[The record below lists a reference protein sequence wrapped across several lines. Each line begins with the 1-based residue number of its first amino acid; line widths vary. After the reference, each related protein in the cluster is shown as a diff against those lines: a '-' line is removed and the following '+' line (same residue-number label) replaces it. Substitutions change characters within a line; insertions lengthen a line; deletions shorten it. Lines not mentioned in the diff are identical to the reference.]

1 MKSSC
6 TPVGL
11 LLWSFGQTLS
21 CIWTLTRR
29 RKNTSYSLLPF
40 YVIKFDGWEMSCSSV
55 MRVELLQLPRSIN
68 HSYFTHKSAWD
79 SLILLLEHKH
89 KWLPPPNGWLKF
101 NFYASVHD
109 NGVYRASVYRDSSGT
124 YDMLGVFDSLGY
136 GWRATTIW
144 YITIDALE
152 RAWFQGHIWAWIR
165 CLNSNHLY
173 VHGFKDPCGHGHNS
187 QLLKLNPTRAYIF
200 KQCYTINI
208 FLLEENFNKFIV
220 KLYYFY
226 IFLMFEKF

>member
-1 MKSSC
+1 MIIWSNSFLHLNIDKEEEKYF
-6 TPVGL
+6 L
-11 LLWSFGQTLS
+11 LFAAILCDQ
-21 CIWTLTRR
+21 IWR
-29 RKNTSYSLLPF
+29 
-40 YVIKFDGWEMSCSSV
+40 
-55 MRVELLQLPRSIN
+55 MRDELFFSDESVELLQLPRSIN
-68 HSYFTHKSAWD
+68 HSYFTHKSASD

-165 CLNSNHLY
+165 CLNSIIYTFMVSRTHVGMDTIHNCLNSIPHAHIYLNNVTPSTFFY
-173 VHGFKDPCGHGHNS
+173 LKRILTNSLLNYIIFIYSLCLKNFKSIKD
-187 QLLKLNPTRAYIF
+187 Q
-200 KQCYTINI
+200 
-208 FLLEENFNKFIV
+208 
-220 KLYYFY
+220 
-226 IFLMFEKF
+226 